1 MARLRFRVYYLSL
14 NQPISDEDIESLVK
28 LREEIIF
35 CDLDAAYSEFHIYA
49 ALEEAVAAKKR
60 GGKYRN
66 LDALFMMYLTGRKQI
81 KDAIKVAGIKHETRR
96 FFAVCLVK
104 GMETMPQI
112 AIFRKSTII
121 DMPIPR
127 NDERRDEDACWQMVR
142 LSLNL

>member
-1 MARLRFRVYYLSL
+1 MARQRFRVYYFSL
-14 NQPISDEDIESLVK
+14 NQHISDVDIESLAK

-35 CDLDAAYSEFHIYA
+35 CDLDAAYSEFHILA

-81 KDAIKVAGIKHETRR
+81 KDAIKVAGIKLESKK
-96 FFAVCLVK
+96 FFAVCLAK
-104 GMETMPQI
+104 GIETMPQI
-112 AIFRKSTII
+112 AIFRKSTMI

-127 NDERRDEDACWQMVR
+127 NDEKRDEDACWQMTR